1 MTALLLTG
9 CGGTTAQ
16 KSLEVYAQPPEPR
29 IQEAPLAR
37 ELESLPEID
46 GKKIDAVT
54 AMPSV
59 LFGGSFV
66 RCSYIYEGFHEKV
79 ASSKSLFQ

>member
-1 MTALLLTG
+1 MDILQEKGVLTKRR
-9 CGGTTAQ
+9 TQ
-16 KSLEVYAQPPEPR
+16 
-29 IQEAPLAR
+29 
-37 ELESLPEID
+37 EID
-46 GKKIDAVT
+46 GRKIDAVT